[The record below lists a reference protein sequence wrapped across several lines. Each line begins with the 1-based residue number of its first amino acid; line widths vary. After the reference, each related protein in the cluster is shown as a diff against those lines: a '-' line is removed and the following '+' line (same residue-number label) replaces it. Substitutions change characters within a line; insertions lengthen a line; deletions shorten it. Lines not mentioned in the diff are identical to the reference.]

1 MVLHAEAHVNW
12 IAEAIAYLDDRGYAA
27 IEPTAEAVENW
38 IAECAQRAEA
48 TLFTQANSWYMGANV
63 PGKPRQ
69 FMLFIGG
76 FGTYLDI
83 CNEVAAAGYKGF
95 ELLKVP

>member
-1 MVLHAEAHVNW
+1 VNW
-12 IAEAIAYLDDRGYAA
+12 IADAIGYLDNHGCAG
-27 IEPTAEAVENW
+27 IEPAADAVDNW

-48 TLFTQANSWYMGANV
+48 TLFTKANSWYMGANV

-76 FGTYLDI
+76 FATYLDI

-95 ELLKVP
+95 DLIKAP